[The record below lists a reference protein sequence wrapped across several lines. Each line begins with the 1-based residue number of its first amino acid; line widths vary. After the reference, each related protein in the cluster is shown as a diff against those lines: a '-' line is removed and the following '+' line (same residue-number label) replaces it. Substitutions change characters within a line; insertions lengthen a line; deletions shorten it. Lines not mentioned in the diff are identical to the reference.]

1 LSPNCFNYCF
11 NVYYPSKN
19 QKEPIALLSI
29 VVPTLNES
37 KTGYLAKILSAYHG
51 LANIEVIC
59 VDGGSSDDTVSL
71 IQQSYAKLINTDIC
85 SRAGRLNAGIKQAK
99 FDMVLLHHPRSLVDI
114 KGIKAL
120 AKHTPELRWG
130 AFTHQFNIRHPLLNF
145 TSWYSNYV
153 RGDSRGIYYLDHCVF
168 AQKQLLFDIGLIP
181 EVDIFEDTELCLK
194 LRQYAKGVRLPN
206 ISQTSAIRFQSQ
218 GIYQQ
223 AIKNQY
229 LKWQYY
235 FKRSDKS
242 MNLDYERGVELISRY
257 SSDSHSEKGQKK

>member
-1 LSPNCFNYCF
+1 M
-11 NVYYPSKN
+11 
-19 QKEPIALLSI
+19 LSI

-37 KTGYLAKILSAYHG
+37 KTGYLAKILSAYQG

-59 VDGGSSDDTVSL
+59 VDGGSVDDTELL
-71 IQQSYAKLINTDIC
+71 IQKSYAKLISTDIG

-99 FDMVLLHHPRSLVDI
+99 FDMVLLHHPRSLVDVE
-114 KGIKAL
+114 GIKSL
-120 AKHTPELRWG
+120 ANHTPEIRWG
-130 AFTHQFNIRHPLLNF
+130 AFTHQFNISHPLLNF

-168 AQKQLLFDIGLIP
+168 AQKQLLFEIGLLP

-194 LRQYAKGVRLPN
+194 LRQFAKGIRLPY
-206 ISQTSAIRFQSQ
+206 ISQTSAIRFQTQ
-218 GIYQQ
+218 GVYQQ

-242 MNLDYERGVELISRY
+242 MNRDYEAGLELNSRY
-257 SSDSHSEKGQKK
+257 LERGSDKSKDR